1 MRLLPSESMKFK
13 LLPLSLAALAALL
26 TGLPASHAQI
36 ARSSWLPTGPDG
48 GDARRFAFDPRD
60 PSRIYLGTTD
70 SWIYVSTDGGSTWS
84 RIAQLAAQDNLVVDS
99 LVVDRSDPNT
109 IYAGVHVVTRPDG
122 GVYISHDRG
131 VSWLESPGIRGQAVL
146 ALTQA
151 PSRPEM
157 LIAGTLQGVFRTEDR
172 GAHWQQ
178 ISQPDIHEV
187 QSIAIDPG
195 DPGTVYAGTW
205 HLPWKTKDG
214 GAHWSGMTQGLIDDS
229 DVFSMVVDR
238 SYPSIMFLSACS
250 GIYRSDTAG
259 DLFHKIQGIPSTARR
274 TRVLTMDPSDH
285 NTVYA
290 GTTEGL
296 YKTTDGGK
304 DWTRT
309 TGPDVIINDVYVDP
323 RNPKH
328 VLLATDRSGVL
339 ASEDAGLGF
348 QASNT
353 GFSQRQVAALLP
365 DARIPG
371 TLYAGVV
378 NDKTY
383 GGMFVTAD
391 YGKTWKQQSEGL
403 RGADVFLLAQSA
415 AGTLMAGTSDGVFR
429 WSGSE
434 WVPADTGFVRPPPPP
449 PVRSRKAGAHTAAS
463 SAAHRS
469 TAARAVPKKL
479 EPHAIHGRVTALSA
493 AGNTWYATTAE
504 GVFRSTDNGE
514 SWEMPSVHGAAGV
527 VENGN
532 RYTAIAGDGT
542 SVFVARRQGMLFSSD
557 QGETWQTVAMPSGLT
572 VVSALAMSSN
582 GVLWAGGREGVF
594 YTADHG
600 STWIQLRQLPVAD
613 VNSLE
618 WDSAMNRVL
627 LTSGQS
633 TLIFAIDP
641 AERTWKWWNV
651 GWPVHSFTT
660 LNGHLMAASFF
671 SGVVAAPQP
680 ETAGARTAQR

>member
-1 MRLLPSESMKFK
+1 MKTKQF
-13 LLPLSLAALAALL
+13 PLFFSFVAALL
-26 TGLPASHAQI
+26 MGLPASHAQI
-36 ARSSWLPTGPDG
+36 AKTSWQPIGPDG

-70 SWIYVSTDGGSTWS
+70 SWIYLSTDGGSTWS

-99 LVVDRSDPNT
+99 LVVDRSDPDT

-131 VSWLESPGIRGQAVL
+131 AHWLESPGIKGQAVL

-172 GAHWQQ
+172 GAHWKQ

-195 DPGTVYAGTW
+195 DPNTVYAGTW
-205 HLPWKTKDG
+205 HLPWKTTDG
-214 GAHWSGMTQGLIDDS
+214 GAHWNGMTTGLIDDS

-348 QASNT
+348 IASNT

-365 DARIPG
+365 DANRPG

-383 GGMFVTAD
+383 GGVFVTAD

-403 RGADVFLLAQSA
+403 QGADVFLLAQSE

-434 WVPADTGFVRPPPPP
+434 WVAADTGFLRPPPP
-449 PVRSRKAGAHTAAS
+449 VVVKSRKTTAHTKTT
-463 SAAHRS
+463 SAVHR
-469 TAARAVPKKL
+469 TTTVKPVPRKL
-479 EPHAIHGRVTALSA
+479 VLHAIHGRVTALTVS
-493 AGNTWYATTAE
+493 GKTWYAATAQ
-504 GVFRSTDNGE
+504 GVFISTDNGE
-514 SWEMPSVHGAAGV
+514 AWEMPGVHDADGM

-532 RYTAIAGDGT
+532 RYTAIAGDGS
-542 SVFVARRQGMLFSSD
+542 SVFVALRQGMLFSAD
-557 QGETWQTVAMPSGLT
+557 AGETWQTVAMPNGLT
-572 VVSALAMSSN
+572 VVSALALSPE

-600 STWIQLRQLPVAD
+600 ATWTQLRQLPVAD
-613 VNSLE
+613 INSLSF
-618 WDSAMNRVL
+618 DSSLNRLL

-633 TLIFAIDP
+633 TLVFAIDP
-641 AERTWKWWNV
+641 GAKNWKWWNV
-651 GWPVHSFTT
+651 GWPVHSLATPS
-660 LNGHLMAASFF
+660 GHLMAASFF
-671 SGVVAAPQP
+671 SGVVVAPQQ
-680 ETAGARTAQR
+680 ETASAGGAATAGQR